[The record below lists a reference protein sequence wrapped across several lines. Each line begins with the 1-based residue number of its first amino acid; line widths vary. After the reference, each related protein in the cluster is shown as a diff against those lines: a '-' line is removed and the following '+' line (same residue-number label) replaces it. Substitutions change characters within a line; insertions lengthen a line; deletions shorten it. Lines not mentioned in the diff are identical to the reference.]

1 MQGHCEVRA
10 LLRPPGGHER
20 AVVVY
25 MYQYKTSRPR
35 GAKRISLALDE
46 PRPRAVEAK
55 PHGSWATTATSTRA
69 RRPPAPPRSPPQGNA
84 LTELT
89 FSWKVVCVL
98 CGSGRVAV
106 SGSREHFERRVVLSS
121 PLELLGQICTIC
133 STRCCA
139 HVIIAMSLDP
149 GDWHCP
155 GCGNLNW
162 RVFTSRPPPPALN
175 CL

>member
-1 MQGHCEVRA
+1 VQGHCEVRA
-10 LLRPPGGHER
+10 FGFDHHPGQWSAR
-20 AVVVY
+20 VVY

-69 RRPPAPPRSPPQGNA
+69 RRPPPRSPPQGNA

-98 CGSGRVAV
+98 CGSGRGAV

>member
-1 MQGHCEVRA
+1 MGDDSDEARGHA
-10 LLRPPGGHER
+10 GL
-20 AVVVY
+20 
-25 MYQYKTSRPR
+25 
-35 GAKRISLALDE
+35 
-46 PRPRAVEAK
+46 
-55 PHGSWATTATSTRA
+55 
-69 RRPPAPPRSPPQGNA
+69 PRSPPQGNA

-106 SGSREHFERRVVLSS
+106 SGSHELELDPELELELPLRVVLSS
-121 PLELLGQICTIC
+121 PLELLGEICTIC
-133 STRCCA
+133 STCCCA